1 MANYSIKTDLLKL
14 KGAFV
19 TNLRGKT
26 ATKRCLIIPVD
37 EAGLFVG
44 EKGVYLNLT
53 AIEMQN
59 PKFSETHCV
68 KVSLDKERY
77 DAMTEEERQAQPI
90 IGGMKQLERKQSEMA
105 VTGQIDGSQA
115 FEDDNDLPFCRC
127 RSQNEKKK
135 SGDGRKLPVSV
146 QSKERRL

>member
-90 IGGMKQLERKQSEMA
+90 IGGMKQLERKQSEMT

-115 FEDDNDLPFCRC
+115 FEDENDLPF
-127 RSQNEKKK
+127 
-135 SGDGRKLPVSV
+135 
-146 QSKERRL
+146 